1 MKILTSVLHVLAD
14 LGLEA
19 AGSLRSKRSG
29 KSLKS
34 GQSGQS
40 GRSLRSG
47 RVIEPAVEAV
57 RADPVVLEGQA
68 GLLHLLGKERQV

>member
-19 AGSLRSKRSG
+19 AGSLRSERSG
-29 KSLKS
+29 RPLKS
-34 GQSGQS
+34 GQSGRS

-68 GLLHLLGKERQV
+68 GLLRLLGNKSQV